1 MAHKSLFKSATLSK
15 SANTF
20 NEAGGRAYAFSPEH
34 ALAQYTATG
43 TMNHTFYAT
52 ALDQLQ
58 TVLALSEKVSPL
70 FLAKTAVF
78 AREKG
83 LMKDMPALLTA
94 ILSRK
99 DTRLFAQVF
108 PRTID
113 NGKMLRNFV
122 QIVRSGATGRKS
134 LGTAPKRA
142 ARAWFDTRSP
152 HAIFRQ
158 SLGNEPSMK
167 DVIKL
172 VRPSPKKADGQTDAM
187 RQALYGYLIDKEHI
201 AKDLPDIVQVFE
213 GYKARAFGADQGN
226 GGGSLPDVPFEMLT
240 ALPLTA
246 VEWTE
251 IAKRMSFTQ
260 LRMNLNTLLR
270 HGVFTDTE
278 MVEHVARQLRDPDL
292 VRRSRTMPYQL
303 MNAWK
308 AQNADMPKQI
318 GLALQAAME
327 IATENVPTFEGR
339 IYICPDVSGSM
350 HSSVTGYRKGATSA
364 VRCLDV
370 AALVSAAL
378 IRRNPTAEVIP
389 FSDDVVPLPRALNP
403 LDSIATNAEL
413 LASLPS
419 GGTACSAPLR
429 ALNQRGARGDLVI
442 YVSDNMSWADFAQ
455 SPSAGSWGVGAGARP
470 TVMAEEWDLFARKNT
485 GAKLVLIDLQPYAST
500 QVQDRADVLNVG
512 GFSDSVFDVV
522 SLFAKGNLDAAHWV
536 GAIEAVSL
544 T

>member
-1 MAHKSLFKSATLSK
+1 MADKSLFKSASISG
-15 SANTF
+15 SATTF

-43 TMNHTFYAT
+43 TLNHTFYAT
-52 ALDQLQ
+52 GLDQLQ

-70 FLAKTAVF
+70 FLAKTAVY

-83 LMKDMPALLTA
+83 FMKDMPALLTA
-94 ILSRK
+94 LLSKK

-122 QIVRSGATGRKS
+122 QIVRSGVTGRKS

-142 ARAWFDTRSP
+142 ARAWFDSRSP
-152 HAIFRQ
+152 NTIFRQ
-158 SLGNEPSMK
+158 SLGSEPSMK

-172 VRPSPKKADGQTDAM
+172 VRPSPKKADGQTDSM
-187 RQALYGYLIDKEHI
+187 RQALYGYLIDKEHV
-201 AKDLPDIVQVFE
+201 ATDLPDIIQVFE
-213 GYKARAFGADQGN
+213 AWKARPKEGP
-226 GGGSLPDVPFEMLT
+226 LPDVPFEMLT
-240 ALPLTA
+240 ALPLQA
-246 VEWTE
+246 AEWKE
-251 IAKRMSFTQ
+251 VAKRMSFTQ

-270 HGVFTDTE
+270 HGVFADAE
-278 MVEHVARQLRDPDL
+278 MVEHVARQLRDPEL

-303 MNAWK
+303 MTAWK

-318 GLALQAAME
+318 GFALQAAME

-339 IYICPDVSGSM
+339 IYVCPDVSGSM

-364 VRCLDV
+364 VSCLDV
-370 AALVSAAL
+370 AALVSAAF

-389 FSDDVVPLPRALNP
+389 FSDDVVKLPRALNP
-403 LDSIATNAEL
+403 LDSIATNAQL

-429 ALNQRGARGDLVI
+429 SLNQRQAKGDLVI
-442 YVSDNMSWADFAQ
+442 YVSDNMSWADFARAP
-455 SPSAGSWGVGAGARP
+455 SPASAGVGAGTRP
-470 TVMAEEWDLFARKNT
+470 TVMAEEWDLFSRRNP
-485 GAKLVLIDLQPYAST
+485 GAKLALIDLQPYGST
-500 QVQDRADVLNVG
+500 QVKDRADVLNVG

-522 SLFAKGNLDAAHWV
+522 SLFARGNLDAAHWV
-536 GAIEAVSL
+536 GAIESVSIN
-544 T
+544 

>member
-1 MAHKSLFKSATLSK
+1 MAHKSLFKFATISK
-15 SANTF
+15 SATTF

-70 FLAKTAVF
+70 FLAKTAVY

-83 LMKDMPALLTA
+83 FMKDMPALLTA
-94 ILSRK
+94 LLSRK

-152 HAIFRQ
+152 QTIFRQ
-158 SLGNEPSMK
+158 SLGSEPSMK

-172 VRPSPKKADGQTDAM
+172 VRPSPKKEDGQTDAM
-187 RQALYGYLIDKEHI
+187 RQALYGYLIDKEHV
-201 AKDLPDIVQVFE
+201 AADLPDIVQVFE
-213 GYKARAFGADQGN
+213 AYKARAAGAEQ
-226 GGGSLPDVPFEMLT
+226 GGSLPDVPFEMLT

-246 VEWTE
+246 AEWTE

-270 HGVFTDTE
+270 HGVFADAE
-278 MVEHVARQLRDPDL
+278 MVEHVARQLRDPEL

-370 AALVSAAL
+370 AALVSAAF

-389 FSDDVVPLPRALNP
+389 FSDDVVKLPHGLNP
-403 LDSIATNAEL
+403 LDSIATNAQL

-419 GGTACSAPLR
+419 GGTACCAPLR
-429 ALNQRGARGDLVI
+429 ALNQAHARGDLVI
-442 YVSDNMSWADFAQ
+442 YISDNMSWADFAR
-455 SPSAGSWGVGAGARP
+455 SPSAGSHGVGAGTRP
-470 TVMAEEWDLFARKNT
+470 TVMAEEWDLFSRRNP
-485 GAKLVLIDLQPYAST
+485 GAKLVLIDLQPYSST

-512 GFSDSVFDVV
+512 GFSDSVFDIV